1 MTKSTITL
9 FLLLIIS
16 SCKTEVK
23 VDDNLIGSVISME
36 DKVQHA
42 NILQTDFGNSYYYDV
57 QSEYL
62 GTRGDQEMKMKSAKL
77 KYYLDK
83 MEEIDAETSTILAL
97 IDGYKMDLLKN
108 AGENISLDRDEAPTS
123 IFWSKSN
130 SNSKQMLN
138 RLNLRAVKDKSN
150 SEIATTYFTSSVEKP
165 STKGIE
171 LWKAFNSYRHQL
183 VSIVGT
189 SIVRDRNFT
198 INPSEINEFKN
209 VDDLVEKVT
218 EMLKAS
224 NANLMEDESILLQI
238 YLSLTKQEFKNREG
252 KKVHFIDATFNDMP
266 LVSAIAE
273 LTSLQYDVLSARR
286 MAIMH
291 LKSKVSTCSYAFD
304 SILPVAI
311 GPSVAKEGEK
321 VEFKVFMAAYDSHN
335 QPAVK
340 FTEGNEGSIDISE
353 GIAIVKVVPKS
364 GINTYKGTVSI
375 MNKSGEI
382 ETKNWEWK
390 INALPK

>member
-9 FLLLIIS
+9 LLLLISS
-16 SCKTEVK
+16 SCTTDIK
-23 VDDNLIGSVISME
+23 VDENLVGNIISME
-36 DKVQHA
+36 EKLQQA
-42 NILQTDFGNSYYYDV
+42 NILQTDFGNSYYFDV

-62 GTRGDQEMKMKSAKL
+62 GTRGDQEMKMRSAKL

-108 AGENISLDRDEAPTS
+108 AGENISLDLDEGPTS

-150 SEIATTYFTSSVEKP
+150 SEIATTYFTSSAEKP

-171 LWKAFNSYRHQL
+171 LWKAFNSYRHHL
-183 VSIVGT
+183 VSIAGNSSVN
-189 SIVRDRNFT
+189 DRTFT
-198 INPSEINEFKN
+198 INPTEINEFKN

-218 EMLKAS
+218 VMLKAS
-224 NANLMEDESILLQI
+224 NANLTEDERVLLSIYI
-238 YLSLTKQEFKNREG
+238 TLTKPEFIDLEG
-252 KKVHFIDATFNDMP
+252 DKLHFINGTFNNMP

-273 LTSLQYDVLSARR
+273 LTSLQFDILSARR
-286 MAIMH
+286 MAIGH

-311 GPSVAKEGEK
+311 GPSVAKEGDE
-321 VEFKVFMAAYDSHN
+321 VEIKVFMAAHDSHN

-340 FTEGNEGSIDISE
+340 LTEGHAGSTDISE
-353 GIAIVKVVPKS
+353 GIAIIKVVPKS
-364 GINTYKGTVSI
+364 GMNTYKGTVSI
-375 MNKSGEI
+375 KDKSGEI
-382 ETKNWEWK
+382 KTERWEWK
-390 INALPK
+390 INTIPQ